1 MNTLVR
7 SALDRDLHLIQDD
20 LLRMSDLLDTA
31 IRRAMRALTDQD
43 TELAR
48 EVIAD
53 DQIINA
59 LRFQIEE
66 TCLTLIAT
74 QQPAASDLR
83 MVVAAQNIV
92 GDLERMADHAAGIAK
107 TVLRINMEPHL
118 KVWVDLPRMANLCRE
133 MLRRALDAYTLRDAT
148 LAREVAGQDELIDR
162 LYGQFF
168 RELVSVM
175 VKDPRTTTLALYLLF
190 TAHNLERIGDRVI
203 NIAERVIFMTSGEM
217 KELNGG
223 LNGRLEENI

>member
-1 MNTLVR
+1 MTLPSR
-7 SALDRDLHLIQDD
+7 TALDHDLHLIQAD

-53 DQIINA
+53 DQFINA

-74 QQPAASDLR
+74 QQPAAGDLR
-83 MVVAAQNIV
+83 TIVAAQNIV
-92 GDLERMADHAAGIAK
+92 GDLERMADHAASIAK
-107 TVLRINMEPHL
+107 TVLRINTEPHPML
-118 KVWVDLPRMANLCRE
+118 WVDLPHMANLCRE
-133 MLRRALDAYTLRDAT
+133 MLHRALDAYALRDAA

-162 LYGQFF
+162 LYRQFF

-175 VKDPRTTTLALYLLF
+175 IKDPHTTTPALYLLF
-190 TAHNLERIGDRVI
+190 AAHNLERIGDRVI

-217 KELNGG
+217 KELNTGPD
-223 LNGRLEENI
+223 GRLE